1 VIEFHY
7 RGMAQNLMDGITVEN
22 ARWLADLLLQLSD
35 KQIEDAFRAANYK
48 PEDVQTYAA
57 AVKARI
63 RALDEATKQAAAET
77 AG

>member
-1 VIEFHY
+1 
-7 RGMAQNLMDGITVEN
+7 M
-22 ARWLADLLLQLSD
+22 ADLLLQLSD

-63 RALDEATKQAAAET
+63 RALDEATKQVANET